1 MPDHL
6 DYLDAFELDRG
17 HRDPLDLD
25 LQMIEVTFQCARK
38 QMLEES
44 QVRSIELH
52 LLLISH
58 YRRIIRV
65 CAAATLFQVVGDYVV
80 AGGERVVDRQ
90 DEIEIVG
97 V

>member
-38 QMLEES
+38 PMLEES
-44 QVRSIELH
+44 QVRSRELH
-52 LLLISH
+52 LLVISH

-65 CAAATLFQVVGDYVV
+65 CAAATLFQAVGDCVV
-80 AGGERVVDRQ
+80 VDGGRVVDRQ
-90 DEIEIVG
+90 NGIVG